1 VREKTAFSPSLTLRA
16 VKGIIKVP
24 TTLGIEIKEIA
35 LGNRPDNTTEDPN
48 AERDSRSVEQV
59 DETSE
64 LAAAAQ
70 VKAVEMD
77 SATAPEQESEAP
89 SAKPKRRALDLAGHT
104 IEQNLWILAG
114 PLIAERLLQAT
125 VDAADMAM
133 VGRVGAAAV
142 AAVGLSNQISMIATG
157 FFDAI
162 RVGTT
167 SVVARRV
174 GAGRLDEAQKTL
186 RQSLLIA
193 ACLGLFSFL
202 FFSVYSAGSL
212 RMMGAEPD
220 VIAMGVRY
228 FFWKGL
234 SLCFEYVTMTFAAG
248 LRGSGHTD
256 LPMYVGMAV
265 NLLNLCG
272 NYVLINGHYGFPRLE
287 AEGAGLST
295 AFARFVGMLLII
307 YLTSNKHNPLK
318 GWSRGSFKPDR
329 DALGRVLEIGLPASG
344 ERLTLRGAQILYTRA
359 IAWLGTNAY
368 AAHQIAMRIESL
380 SLVIGFSFGASTTT
394 LVGQYLGFG
403 DKEKAELAARKAQ
416 KLASLAM
423 GCAGVLL
430 ALTAPSV
437 VRLFIPDNPTVMEMG
452 VTVLRIIAV
461 AQPFMAMNHV
471 FAGGLRGAGDTRW
484 VMYITGGSAWC
495 IRVALTYLFV
505 KTLGLG
511 LAGAWYAMA
520 TDLIARSMMFRW
532 RFGTGHWKHIRV

>member
-1 VREKTAFSPSLTLRA
+1 MENRSEESRQDVGVEHTSSSSDEL
-16 VKGIIKVP
+16 
-24 TTLGIEIKEIA
+24 
-35 LGNRPDNTTEDPN
+35 NRPAAAGGVATAQAQVRTPKESG
-48 AERDSRSVEQV
+48 DSR
-59 DETSE
+59 
-64 LAAAAQ
+64 
-70 VKAVEMD
+70 
-77 SATAPEQESEAP
+77 EQEP
-89 SAKPKRRALDLAGHT
+89 SRSLARPRRRALDLAGHT

-114 PLIAERLLQAT
+114 PLIAERLLQST

-167 SVVARRV
+167 SVIARRV

-193 ACLGLFSFL
+193 ACLGFVSFL
-202 FFSVYSAGSL
+202 MFSVFSAASL

-256 LPMYVGMAV
+256 LPMYVGMVV

-272 NYVLINGHYGFPRLE
+272 NYVLINGRYGFPRLE

-295 AFARFVGMLLII
+295 AFARFVGMVLII
-307 YLTSNKHNPLK
+307 YLISNKHNPLK
-318 GWSRGSFKPDR
+318 GWFRGSFKPDSE
-329 DALGRVLEIGLPASG
+329 ALGRVLQIGLPASG

-359 IAWLGTNAY
+359 IAGLGTNAY
-368 AAHQIAMRIESL
+368 AAHQIALRIESI
-380 SLVIGFSFGASTTT
+380 SLTIGFSFGAATTT

-403 DKEKAELAARKAQ
+403 DQEKAELAARKAQ
-416 KLASLAM
+416 KIASLAM
-423 GCAGVLL
+423 GCAGVGLFL
-430 ALTAPSV
+430 GAPGL
-437 VRLFIPDNPTVMEMG
+437 VRLFIPDNTAVTQMG
-452 VTVLRIIAV
+452 STVLRIVAI
-461 AQPFMAMNHV
+461 AQPFMAINHV
-471 FAGGLRGAGDTRW
+471 LAGGLRGAGDTKW
-484 VMYITGGSAWC
+484 VMYITGGSAWAV
-495 IRVALTYLFV
+495 RVALTYLFV
-505 KTLGLG
+505 ETFGLG
-511 LAGAWYAMA
+511 LPGAWYAMV